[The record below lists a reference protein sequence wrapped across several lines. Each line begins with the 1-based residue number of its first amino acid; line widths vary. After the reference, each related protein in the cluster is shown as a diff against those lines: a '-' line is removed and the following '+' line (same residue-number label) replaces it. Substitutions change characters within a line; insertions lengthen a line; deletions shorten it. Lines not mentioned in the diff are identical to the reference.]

1 MVDKIVDNMQNLIEQ
16 LSEAINQDIEDIKA
30 SKNEELFVRND
41 KKNSIINEIMSQKI
55 ELNKELSTLIQNNF
69 DVNIYR
75 DKVNN
80 LEDSLKDLYELN
92 KKLANIVLP
101 IKQMYKEL
109 LDEISEQSG
118 GQIFDIK
125 A

>member
-1 MVDKIVDNMQNLIEQ
+1 MKLDG
-16 LSEAINQDIEDIKA
+16 
-30 SKNEELFVRND
+30 
-41 KKNSIINEIMSQKI
+41 
-55 ELNKELSTLIQNNF
+55 F
-69 DVNIYR
+69 D
-75 DKVNN
+75 
-80 LEDSLKDLYELN
+80 ELN

>member
-1 MVDKIVDNMQNLIEQ
+1 MVDKIVDNMQQLILE
-16 LSEAINQDIEDIKA
+16 LKNAITQDIEDIKA
-30 SKNEELFVRND
+30 SKHEELFGRND
-41 KKNSIINEIMSQKI
+41 RKNSIINEIMNQKV
-55 ELNKELSTLIQNNF
+55 ELNKELTTLIQNNF
-69 DVNIYR
+69 DVNVYR
-75 DKVNN
+75 DKVNE
-80 LEDSLKDLYELN
+80 LEDGLKTLYELN
-92 KKLANIVLP
+92 SKLANIVLP

>member
-1 MVDKIVDNMQNLIEQ
+1 MIENIIDNMHKLIND
-16 LSEAINQDIEDIKA
+16 LKNAINLDIEDVKE
-30 SKNEELFVRND
+30 SKHEELLLRNEEKNE
-41 KKNSIINEIMSQKI
+41 IINKIMKKKV
-55 ELNKELSTLIQNNF
+55 ELNQELSKLIAENF

-75 DKVNN
+75 HKVDTLEEN
-80 LEDSLKDLYELN
+80 LKNLYELN

-109 LDEISEQSG
+109 LEEISENSG

>member
-1 MVDKIVDNMQNLIEQ
+1 MVDKIVDNMQQLILE
-16 LSEAINQDIEDIKA
+16 LKNAITQDIEDIKA
-30 SKNEELFVRND
+30 SKHEELFGRND
-41 KKNSIINEIMSQKI
+41 RKNSIINEIMNQKV
-55 ELNKELSTLIQNNF
+55 ELNKELTTLIQNNF

-75 DKVNN
+75 DKVNE
-80 LEDSLKDLYELN
+80 LEEGLTTLYELN
-92 KKLANIVLP
+92 RKLANIVLP

>member
-1 MVDKIVDNMQNLIEQ
+1 MVDKIVDNMQQLIVE
-16 LSEAINQDIEDIKA
+16 LKNAINQDIEDIKV
-30 SKNEELFVRND
+30 SKHEELFERND
-41 KKNSIINEIMSQKI
+41 KKNMIINDIMREKV
-55 ELNKELSTLIQNNF
+55 ELNKELATLIQNNF

-75 DKVNN
+75 DKVNE
-80 LEDSLKDLYELN
+80 LEDDLRSLYELN

-109 LDEISEQSG
+109 LDEVSEQSG

>member
-1 MVDKIVDNMQNLIEQ
+1 MVDKIVDNMQQLILE
-16 LSEAINQDIEDIKA
+16 LKNAINQDIEDIKA
-30 SKNEELFVRND
+30 SKHEELFGRND
-41 KKNSIINEIMSQKI
+41 RKNSIINEIMNQKV

-75 DKVNN
+75 DKVNE
-80 LEDSLKDLYELN
+80 LEEVLRTLYELN

>member
-1 MVDKIVDNMQNLIEQ
+1 MIENIIDNMHKLIND
-16 LSEAINQDIEDIKA
+16 LKNAINLDIEDVKE
-30 SKNEELFVRND
+30 SKHEELLLRNEEKNE
-41 KKNSIINEIMSQKI
+41 IINKIMKKKV
-55 ELNKELSTLIQNNF
+55 ELNQELSKLIAENF

-75 DKVNN
+75 QKVDTLEEN
-80 LEDSLKDLYELN
+80 LKNLYELN

-109 LDEISEQSG
+109 LEEISENSG

>member
-1 MVDKIVDNMQNLIEQ
+1 MVDKIVDNMQQLILE
-16 LSEAINQDIEDIKA
+16 LKNAINQDIEDIKA
-30 SKNEELFVRND
+30 SKHEELFGRND
-41 KKNSIINEIMSQKI
+41 RKNSIINEIMNQKV

>member
-1 MVDKIVDNMQNLIEQ
+1 MVDKIVDNMQQLILE
-16 LSEAINQDIEDIKA
+16 LKNAIIQDIEDIKA
-30 SKNEELFVRND
+30 SKHEELFGRND
-41 KKNSIINEIMSQKI
+41 RKNSIINEIMNQKV
-55 ELNKELSTLIQNNF
+55 ELNKELTTLIQNNF

-75 DKVNN
+75 DKVNE
-80 LEDSLKDLYELN
+80 LEDRLKTLYELN

>member
-1 MVDKIVDNMQNLIEQ
+1 MIDNILDSMN
-16 LSEAINQDIEDIKA
+16 SEIDSLKAAIHQDILDIKNG
-30 SKNEELFVRND
+30 KNEELFKRND
-41 KKNSIINEIMSQKI
+41 KKHDTINMIMQKKT
-55 ELNKELSTLIQNNF
+55 ELNSELARLIKDNF

-75 DKVNN
+75 DKVNLLEEN
-80 LEDSLKDLYELN
+80 LKELYELN

-109 LDEISEQSG
+109 VEEVSEKVG
-118 GQIFDIK
+118 GQIFDLK

>member
-1 MVDKIVDNMQNLIEQ
+1 MIENIIDNMHSLIND
-16 LSEAINQDIEDIKA
+16 LKNAINLDIEDIKK
-30 SKNEELFVRND
+30 SKHEELLMRNEE
-41 KKNSIINEIMSQKI
+41 KNQIITEIMSKKV
-55 ELNKELSTLIQNNF
+55 ELNNELSKLLQDNF

-75 DKVNN
+75 GKV
-80 LEDSLKDLYELN
+80 DSLEESLKSLYELN

-109 LDEISEQSG
+109 LDEISENNG

>member
-1 MVDKIVDNMQNLIEQ
+1 MPQISIFELLQ
-16 LSEAINQDIEDIKA
+16 QDIEDIKA
-30 SKNEELFVRND
+30 SKHEELFGRND
-41 KKNSIINEIMSQKI
+41 RKNSIINEIMNQKV
-55 ELNKELSTLIQNNF
+55 ELNKELSKLIQNNF

-75 DKVNN
+75 DKVNE
-80 LEDSLKDLYELN
+80 LEEGLRTLYELN

>member
-1 MVDKIVDNMQNLIEQ
+1 MVDKIVNNMQQLILE
-16 LSEAINQDIEDIKA
+16 LKNAINQDIEDIKA
-30 SKNEELFVRND
+30 SKHEELFGRND
-41 KKNSIINEIMSQKI
+41 RKNSIINEIMNQKV

-75 DKVNN
+75 DKVNE
-80 LEDSLKDLYELN
+80 LEEGLRTLYELN